1 MRTDV
6 SEIAVALAKHGCVLV
21 GEFKLTSGLTSP
33 YYIDLRA
40 MPSYPELFKL
50 VTEAYVSALEYT
62 NISFDRIA
70 GIATAG
76 IPIATLI
83 AHKLGKPFLYVRDA
97 GRVHGTQR
105 MIEGVV
111 NAGDSVLLIDDVA
124 TTGENLNLAI
134 KILRDRGARVKHA
147 LVLVDREQGAIKR
160 LAEMGVGLLPI
171 MTASRLME
179 ELRSKGI
186 ISSDE
191 YEKVISY
198 IRGELIV
205 RKIRNGTVIDHIP
218 FGQAL
223 NVLRILKIKGEEGNR
238 VAIAINVQSKKLGK
252 KDVAK
257 VEGRELQP
265 EEINRIALIAPE
277 ATINT
282 IRDYRVEKKIR
293 VGAPD
298 KIEGILR
305 CTNPNC
311 ISNKKR
317 ESITSSFKVFSK
329 VPTLLICEYCGTRIS
344 QDEMLAQFGS

>member
-1 MRTDV
+1 MKADV

-50 VTEAYVSALEYT
+50 VTDAYVSALGDVGT
-62 NISFDRIA
+62 SFDRIA
-70 GIATAG
+70 GVATAG
-76 IPIATLI
+76 IPIATLV
-83 AHKLGKPFLYVRDA
+83 AYKLGKPFLYVRGGERA
-97 GRVHGTQR
+97 HGTQR
-105 MIEGVV
+105 SIEGVV
-111 NAGDSVLLIDDVA
+111 KAGDSVLIIDDIA
-124 TTGENLNLAI
+124 TTGGNLQLAI
-134 KILRDRGARVKHA
+134 KGLRDRGAKVEHA
-147 LVLVDREQGAIKR
+147 MVLVDREQGAIKK
-160 LAEMGVGLLPI
+160 LAEMGVRLFPI
-171 MTASRLME
+171 MTSSRLME

-186 ISSDE
+186 ISSDD

-238 VAIAINVQSKKLGK
+238 VAIAMNVESKKLGK
-252 KDVAK
+252 KDVVK
-257 VEGRELQP
+257 VEGRELQLG
-265 EEINRIALIAPE
+265 EVGRIALIAPE

-282 IRDYRVEKKIR
+282 IRDYRVEKKMKVR
-293 VGAPD
+293 MPD

-305 CTNPNC
+305 CINPNC
-311 ISNKKR
+311 ISNKQR
-317 ESITSSFKVFSK
+317 EPKIPSFKVLSRTPLSL
-329 VPTLLICEYCGTRIS
+329 VCEYCETRIS
-344 QDEMLAQFGS
+344 HNEVLAQFAS